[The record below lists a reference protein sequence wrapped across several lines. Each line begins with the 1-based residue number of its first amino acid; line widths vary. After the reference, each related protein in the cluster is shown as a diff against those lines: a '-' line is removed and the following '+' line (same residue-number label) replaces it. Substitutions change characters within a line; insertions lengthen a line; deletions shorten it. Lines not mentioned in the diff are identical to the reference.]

1 MTKNDFRVKHGMT
14 GEDCFAALGMS
25 IQNFRFWLYRLFVF
39 ELGDGHKGDGFYS
52 QYISLSSWEKAVLG
66 FTPQAFDQAMNSV
79 ISTLL
84 LAVSQL

>member
-1 MTKNDFRVKHGMT
+1 MT
-14 GEDCFAALGMS
+14 GEDCFAALAMT
-25 IQNFRFWLYRLFVF
+25 IQDFGFGFYRLFVF
-39 ELGDGHKGDGFYS
+39 ELGDGHKADGFYS

-84 LAVSQL
+84 LAVSEL